1 MALVL
6 SALANSIPLNHPNSA
21 LCTKKARQIKL
32 VRQSQ
37 IVQSAIDSSGTVVP

>member
-21 LCTKKARQIKL
+21 LCTKKEKKERWKKKL
-32 VRQSQ
+32 KIRK
-37 IVQSAIDSSGTVVP
+37 A